1 MKRKFINLLN
11 YYSNETRDSCTNCI
25 GDGSLLFSES
35 VLRKKDDRG
44 RVYGDIFEKKLW
56 SLDPRSRLKRQP
68 ETKSNNIALQ
78 LFQNDTFSKIR
89 SSFFFNITREK
100 VETNLLIVI
109 IAR

>member
-35 VLRKKDDRG
+35 VLRKKDDRE
-44 RVYGDIFEKKLW
+44 RTTIYGDIFEKSSGL
-56 SLDPRSRLKRQP
+56 LILVR
-68 ETKSNNIALQ
+68 TKSNNIALQ